1 MLSIVLL
8 MLDTN
13 CSGQDSN
20 PSPRVTKEALTTTTH
35 KFFCHIIIFII
46 LIINIINVGHM
57 KIFLNK

>member
-1 MLSIVLL
+1 

-20 PSPRVTKEALTTTTH
+20 PSPPMTKEALTTTPH

-57 KIFLNK
+57 KIFLNM